1 MQSSKDSSSERKSM
15 IMALIEGTSTKTGRE
30 KVSGSRHLMMVIN
43 IVVNTSEVNAM
54 VWEKQ
59 SKLTAV
65 STGDSTKMVSEK
77 AMGHTTGS
85 QVARNTLVSGKMITG
100 MAMA

>member
-1 MQSSKDSSSERKSM
+1 
-15 IMALIEGTSTKTGRE
+15 
-30 KVSGSRHLMMVIN
+30 
-43 IVVNTSEVNAM
+43 M